1 MTKVSKFDRVISGG
15 KKVWDKGQEDL
26 PVISKPFRAVESKLE
41 KKAEDY
47 EKSGSP
53 VKGKIAR
60 VGSVISGA
68 LTPTKFDAAITGAG
82 ALVKGTMVAK
92 NAYKAYKSGKKAEKS
107 AEEFAKSLKGTRAA
121 VQSKNLEEIGERARM
136 KSYGYEGT
144 EGRIKSVA
152 GPKKGSSH
160 STFYDTPETSEK
172 VEKLRAKD
180 MKNDF
185 SLGPN
190 SRVSEEFTSRGKKV
204 GKPIGDQGGSRKYV
218 NSDAADRIKIAKKNK
233 IQKEM
238 SEEGFHTVKN
248 YKGKDSTSAM
258 NPREVDRLASRDKA
272 RRELGIK
279 TRVYG
284 KMTKDPKLKKE
295 IKTTK
300 KAFGFKG
307 RNYTKE

>member
-1 MTKVSKFDRVISGG
+1 MPKVSKFDKVETPYNRYRKEVSKKDSPWGMDRAIDMAIGSGTAMGIAG
-15 KKVWDKGQEDL
+15 K
-26 PVISKPFRAVESKLE
+26 A
-41 KKAEDY
+41 
-47 EKSGSP
+47 
-53 VKGKIAR
+53 
-60 VGSVISGA
+60 SGA
-68 LTPTKFDAAITGAG
+68 TRAASEAEGA
-82 ALVKGTMVAK
+82 T
-92 NAYKAYKSGKKAEKS
+92 EK
-107 AEEFAKSLKGTRAA
+107 FAKSLKDKRAA
-121 VQSKNLEEIGERARM
+121 VQRKNLEEIGERARM
-136 KSYGYEGT
+136 KSYGEEGL

-152 GPKKGSSH
+152 GPKKGGSH
-160 STFYDTPETSEK
+160 STFYDTPSTAEK

-218 NSDAADRIKIAKKNK
+218 KSDAAERIKVAKKNK

-238 SEEGFHTVKN
+238 SKDGFHTVKN
-248 YKGKDSTSAM
+248 YKGEDSTSAM
-258 NPREVDRLASRDKA
+258 NPREVDRLASRDKS